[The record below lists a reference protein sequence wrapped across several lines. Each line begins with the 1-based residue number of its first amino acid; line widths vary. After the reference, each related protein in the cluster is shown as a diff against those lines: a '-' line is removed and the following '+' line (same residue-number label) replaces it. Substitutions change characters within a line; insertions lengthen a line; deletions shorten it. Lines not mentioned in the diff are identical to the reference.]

1 MVAPAA
7 KSDPFL
13 QRLLMISERVYG
25 PGGRN
30 LKQDNRLC
38 ITRSDYLVGV
48 DGPRQVEMN
57 LIACSL
63 HHLSG
68 KVVELHKSNMQRLTL
83 SSYGCCQDGC
93 CPDTCKCLSPD
104 NHQTTDGQQTLQ
116 RHLQAAHEMYRPA
129 PGNLTGILAVGD
141 LSGTNHIDQTSNLPA
156 DLSLYL
162 SPSQLKETFLRG
174 DLFLQEDRL
183 ILKRHN
189 CCCCTDHHHNFEV
202 SVVYFRSGY
211 AEDADTDT
219 TWWDIR
225 ETIERSRAFKCPSVP
240 QQLTGS
246 KSVQSLLAQDDI
258 LRALGMVGEIAIVTQ
273 SDDAVHRIM
282 AVTALQA
289 DPTLNSSIVEKALA
303 FPENFVLKPC
313 KEGGGNNLFGE
324 DIPPMLVE
332 ILKNSSEGSDWV
344 LMERVEASAETT
356 VLVEIRAGQ
365 PLYYGQPVQNEIGMY
380 GCVLV

>member
-13 QRLLMISERVYG
+13 QRLLRISESVYG
-25 PGGRN
+25 SGGRN
-30 LKQDNRLC
+30 VKQDNRLY
-38 ITRSDYLVGV
+38 ITRSDYLVGA

-93 CPDTCKCLSPD
+93 CPATCRCLSPD

-129 PGNLTGILAVGD
+129 SGNLTGILTVGD
-141 LSGTNHIDQTSNLPA
+141 LSGTNHIDQTSNLPP

-162 SPSQLKETFLRG
+162 SAAQLKEAFIRG

-183 ILKRHN
+183 ILRRHN
-189 CCCCTDHHHNFEV
+189 CCCCEDHHHNFEV

-211 AEDADTDT
+211 AEDADTDS
-219 TWWDIR
+219 TWWNIR
-225 ETIERSRAFKCPSVP
+225 EVIERSRAFKCPSVP

-246 KSVQSLLAQDDI
+246 KSVQSLLAQDET
-258 LRALGMVGEIAIVTQ
+258 LRALGM

-282 AVTALQA
+282 AVTALQG
-289 DPTLNSSIVEKALA
+289 DPTLDSSIVEKALA
-303 FPENFVLKPC
+303 SPKDFVLKPC
-313 KEGGGNNLFGE
+313 KEGGGNNLFGD
-324 DIPPMLVE
+324 DIPPMLAE
-332 ILKNSSEGSDWV
+332 ILKNPSKGSDWV
-344 LMERVEASAETT
+344 LMQRVEAAAETT
-356 VLVEIRAGQ
+356 VLVEVRDGK
-365 PLYYGQPVQNEIGMY
+365 PFYYGQPVQNEIGIY
-380 GCVLV
+380 GCLLV